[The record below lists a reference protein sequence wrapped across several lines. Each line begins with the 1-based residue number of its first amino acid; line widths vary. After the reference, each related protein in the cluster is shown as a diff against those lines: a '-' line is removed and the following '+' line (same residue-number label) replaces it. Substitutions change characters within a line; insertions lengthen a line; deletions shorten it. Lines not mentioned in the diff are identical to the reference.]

1 VTTTSST
8 SRTDTELPEVAPVD
22 TAPLRRLRRN
32 RALLQVACIA
42 VTLFMLVPLYL
53 IALAAFSSASALNQF
68 PLQFLPIDVS
78 TETMSSFVGSTGVI
92 PGLINSVLVGLGTLL
107 LSLAVGAPA
116 GYALARFAFK
126 GKERYQLFMLFT
138 RALPIVVLSVPLAQL
153 FLTVGVY
160 DTPLA
165 VIILHSGLALPTTVL
180 ITASVFLAVP
190 KDAEEAA
197 RIFGCSPL
205 SAFVRVVLPLALPG
219 IAAAA
224 IFTFVMSWNEVLG
237 ATILTLNQRTLPA
250 SVLTS
255 LQDSPLTYRF
265 AGGFFLVV
273 PALIFIAFMRRYL
286 LNMWGTTIR

>member
-1 VTTTSST
+1 
-8 SRTDTELPEVAPVD
+8 
-22 TAPLRRLRRN
+22 
-32 RALLQVACIA
+32 LLQVACIA
-42 VTLFMLVPLYL
+42 VSLFMLVPLYL

-68 PLQFLPIDVS
+68 PLQFLPLDVS
-78 TETMSSFVGSTGVI
+78 TETMSNFVGSTGVI
-92 PGLINSVLVGLGTLL
+92 PGLINSVIVGLGTLV

-116 GYALARFAFK
+116 GYAIARFAFK
-126 GKERYQLFMLFT
+126 GKDRYQLFMLFT
-138 RALPIVVLSVPLAQL
+138 RALPIVVLSVPLGQL

-190 KDAEEAA
+190 QDAEEAA
-197 RIFGCSPL
+197 LIFGCSPL
-205 SAFVRVVLPLALPG
+205 GAFVRVVLPLALPG